1 MLLAQF
7 ARHRPLL
14 SVPGAA
20 LSRAASTYGSL
31 DSPLVNPAFIDVAL
45 SQLLKNKKAKKNDV
59 NEFID
64 HYKTRMN
71 RQNFISVLR
80 GCRRRQVLEPRHIY
94 TAACGLKYAD
104 DAPLDSAQLDQ
115 IFQSISFMSHRVA
128 SVRVLLTVTTEAL
141 QNCDEKFSI
150 DQLANFMFS
159 LIHMKSG
166 VPEVRDMV
174 NVVMSKLADADDS
187 ISNESASKLIGG
199 FRGLSSKYPEVQRA
213 LAIVLEKLQRYC
225 DVSPFNEN
233 ELSRALYGIKRLN
246 MEQNDV
252 QQLSAFI
259 LSKVGSCQMNGAQ
272 LSQAI
277 HAVQSVDTDVAEAKK
292 LFQFLAQQVEQLDNQ
307 QNLNAKSVNDVLTSM
322 GSTNANSNDILIL
335 TTALKSKLA

>member
-1 MLLAQF
+1 M
-7 ARHRPLL
+7 
-14 SVPGAA
+14 
-20 LSRAASTYGSL
+20 
-31 DSPLVNPAFIDVAL
+31 
-45 SQLLKNKKAKKNDV
+45 
-59 NEFID
+59 
-64 HYKTRMN
+64 
-71 RQNFISVLR
+71 
-80 GCRRRQVLEPRHIY
+80 
-94 TAACGLKYAD
+94 
-104 DAPLDSAQLDQ
+104 
-115 IFQSISFMSHRVA
+115 
-128 SVRVLLTVTTEAL
+128 RVLLTVTTEAL